1 MLPSLCM
8 APPELLFMAMLSTP
22 LVGSLLTPSAIGC
35 YQFGF
40 NLNPPEESRTLHHR
54 LTFKHRSSTEITIFI
69 IHFLRYYSKK
79 NMYDTKTIGSSADV
93 PLAMSTFPSGILPLL
108 VEISCDIDD
117 EIVLNTIEQEFIKD
131 LSDIVL
137 ISDYRLYDSQTR
149 LKNVKNF
156 CHRKNWKLNDNE
168 GMMGIEA
175 NVVIIFYC
183 DKYFDIPELISRAR
197 LSLIIVQK

>member
-1 MLPSLCM
+1 
-8 APPELLFMAMLSTP
+8 
-22 LVGSLLTPSAIGC
+22 
-35 YQFGF
+35 
-40 NLNPPEESRTLHHR
+40 
-54 LTFKHRSSTEITIFI
+54 
-69 IHFLRYYSKK
+69 
-79 NMYDTKTIGSSADV
+79 MYDTKTIGSSADV

-156 CHRKNWKLNDNE
+156 CDRKNWKLNDNE